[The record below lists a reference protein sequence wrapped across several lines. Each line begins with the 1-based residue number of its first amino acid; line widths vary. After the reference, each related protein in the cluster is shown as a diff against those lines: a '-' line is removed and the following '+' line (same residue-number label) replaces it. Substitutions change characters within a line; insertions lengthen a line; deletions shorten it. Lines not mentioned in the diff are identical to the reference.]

1 MCGFIV
7 TNQNINLKNNMH
19 LLSHRG
25 PDDIGLIDNKDLKI
39 IFNRLSILDV
49 KRRSNQ
55 PMKYKN
61 YILVFNGEIYNYLE
75 LRKYLEKKGITF
87 NTTSDTEVLIKLFYL
102 KGIDCLKL
110 LEGMYSFCIYNSHS
124 QELFLVRDPFGIKPL
139 FYKINNNNFFISSE
153 KKVFLENN
161 LQGKL
166 NYSSLANYLHH
177 GVYQDSSK
185 TFFSSIKS
193 LLPGH
198 YIKLKKNVIVRKKW
212 HSINPSNNHKISFN
226 DAKVETKRL
235 IKKSIDLCRRS
246 DRDIAV
252 AASGGLDSSV
262 LVKILEQSTI
272 QDNLKYSLH
281 YTCNDKHDEF
291 QFAKSLVK
299 HSKLKLVKSIFKK
312 TDFYRYLKKSILSL
326 SEPIGG
332 LNCLSA
338 YKAYELLKNKGVR
351 VLIDGNGSDEI
362 FGGYNHHIDS
372 FYNSRLK
379 FNTNPTQGLQAIFN
393 KKTYNK
399 DFKKFILNKKIEKNF
414 TSNLKNAMYNDLSGS
429 KLRRSLM
436 QGDHLAMKSSIEV
449 RFPYLNKELVNF
461 SYGLP
466 DNYLVHKNNG
476 KFILRDIFDT
486 KLLKLKKRPI
496 QTPQTEWINEFIIHD
511 LLKKLN
517 KKNNIFFDLKIFDKK
532 QLTLFLKKRRSNSI
546 LSWRILIAFN
556 FLEIFKE
563 KFT

>member
-39 IFNRLSILDV
+39 IFNRLSILDL

-291 QFAKSLVK
+291 QFAKSLIK

-312 TDFYRYLKKSILSL
+312 NDFYRYLKKSILSL

>member
-198 YIKLKKNVIVRKKW
+198 YIKLKKNVIVKKKW

-546 LSWRILIAFN
+546 LSWRILVAFN

>member
-379 FNTNPTQGLQAIFN
+379 FNTNPTQGLQAVFN

>member
-139 FYKINNNNFFISSE
+139 FYKINDNNFFISSE

-177 GVYQDSSK
+177 GVYQDSNK

-291 QFAKSLVK
+291 QFAKSLIK

-312 TDFYRYLKKSILSL
+312 NDFYRYLKKSILSL

-393 KKTYNK
+393 KKIYNK
-399 DFKKFILNKKIEKNF
+399 DFKKFISNKKIEKNF

>member
-39 IFNRLSILDV
+39 IFNRLSILDL

-177 GVYQDSSK
+177 GVYQDSNK

-262 LVKILEQSTI
+262 LVKILEQSTV

-291 QFAKSLVK
+291 QFAKSLIK

-312 TDFYRYLKKSILSL
+312 NDFYRYLKKSILSL

>member
-39 IFNRLSILDV
+39 IFNRLSILDL

-177 GVYQDSSK
+177 GVYQDSNK

-262 LVKILEQSTI
+262 LVKILEQSTV

-291 QFAKSLVK
+291 QFAKSLIK

-312 TDFYRYLKKSILSL
+312 NDFYRYLKKSILSL

-393 KKTYNK
+393 KKIYNK
-399 DFKKFILNKKIEKNF
+399 DFKKFISNKKIEKNF

-546 LSWRILIAFN
+546 LSWRILVAFN

>member
-39 IFNRLSILDV
+39 IFNRLSILDL

-262 LVKILEQSTI
+262 LVKILEQSTV

-291 QFAKSLVK
+291 QFAKSLIK

-312 TDFYRYLKKSILSL
+312 NDFYRYLKKSILSL

-393 KKTYNK
+393 KKIYNK

>member
-7 TNQNINLKNNMH
+7 TNQNINLKKNMH

-25 PDDIGLIDNKDLKI
+25 PDDIGFINNKDLKI

-49 KRRSNQ
+49 KKRSNQ
-55 PMKYKN
+55 PMKFKN
-61 YILVFNGEIYNYLE
+61 FILAFNGEIYNYLE
-75 LRKYLEKKGITF
+75 LRKYLEKNGITF
-87 NTTSDTEVLIKLFYL
+87 STTSDTEVLIKLFYF

-110 LEGMYSFCIYNSHS
+110 LEGMYSFCIYNLIS

-139 FYKINNNNFFISSE
+139 FYKIHDNHFFISSE
-153 KKVFLENN
+153 KSVFLENN

-166 NYSSLANYLHH
+166 NYSSLGNYLHH
-177 GVYQDSSK
+177 GMYQDSSK

-198 YIKLKKNVIVRKKW
+198 YIKLKKNNFIRRKW
-212 HSINPSNNHKISFN
+212 YSINHSRNLKISFN

-262 LVKILEQSTI
+262 LVKILEQSSI
-272 QDNLKYSLH
+272 EDNLKYSLH

-291 QFAKSLVK
+291 KFAKNLVK
-299 HSKLKLVKSIFKK
+299 NSKLKLIKSIFKK
-312 TDFYRYLKKSILSL
+312 KNFYEYLKKSILSL
-326 SEPIGG
+326 SEPVGG

-338 YKAYELLKNKGVR
+338 YKAYEVLQNKGVR

-362 FGGYNHHIDS
+362 FGGYNHHINS
-372 FYNSRLK
+372 FYNSKLR

-393 KKTYNK
+393 KKIYNK
-399 DFKKFILNKKIEKNF
+399 NFRKFILSKKIEKKF
-414 TSNLKNAMYNDLSGS
+414 KSNLKNAMYNDLSGS

-461 SYGLP
+461 SYSLP
-466 DNYLVHKNNG
+466 DDYLINKNNG
-476 KFILRDIFDT
+476 KFILREIFDA

-496 QTPQTEWINEFIIHD
+496 QTPQTEWINEFIVHD

-517 KKNNIFFDLKIFDKK
+517 KKDNIFFDLKIFDKK
-532 QLTLFLKKRRSNSI
+532 QLTLFLKKKRSNSI

-556 FLEIFKE
+556 FLETFKE

>member
-139 FYKINNNNFFISSE
+139 FYKINDNNFFISSE

-177 GVYQDSSK
+177 GVYQDSNK

-393 KKTYNK
+393 KKIYNK

>member
-7 TNQNINLKNNMH
+7 TNLNINLKKNMR

-49 KRRSNQ
+49 KKRSNQ

-61 YILVFNGEIYNYLE
+61 YILAFNGEIYNYLE

-87 NTTSDTEVLIKLFYL
+87 STTSDTEVLIKLFSL
-102 KGIDCLKL
+102 NGIDCLKL
-110 LEGMYSFCIYNSHS
+110 LEGMYSFCIYNSIS

-139 FYKINNNNFFISSE
+139 FYKISDNSFFISSE
-153 KKVFLENN
+153 KNVFLENN

-177 GVYQDSSK
+177 GIYQDSSK
-185 TFFSSIKS
+185 TFFSGIKS

-198 YIKLKKNVIVRKKW
+198 YIKLKKNEFINRKW
-212 HSINPSNNHKISFN
+212 YSINRSSNLKISFN
-226 DAKVETKRL
+226 EAKVETKRL

-262 LVKILEQSTI
+262 LVKILEQSSLK
-272 QDNLKYSLH
+272 DNLKYSLH

-291 QFAKSLVK
+291 KFAKNLVK
-299 HSKLKLVKSIFKK
+299 NSKLKLVKSIFKK
-312 TDFYRYLKKSILSL
+312 NYFYEYLKKSILSL

-338 YKAYELLKNKGVR
+338 YKAYEVLKNKGVR

-372 FYNSRLK
+372 FYDSKLK
-379 FNTNPTQGLQAIFN
+379 FSTNPTQGLQAIFN
-393 KKTYNK
+393 KKIYNK
-399 DFKKFILNKKIEKNF
+399 DFRKLILNKKIEKKF

-461 SYGLP
+461 SYSLP
-466 DNYLVHKNNG
+466 DNYLIHKNNG
-476 KFILRDIFDT
+476 KFILREIFDT

-532 QLTLFLKKRRSNSI
+532 QLILFLKKKRNNSI
-546 LSWRILIAFN
+546 LSWRILIAYN
-556 FLEIFKE
+556 FLETFKE

>member
-198 YIKLKKNVIVRKKW
+198 YIKLKKNVIVKKKW

-517 KKNNIFFDLKIFDKK
+517 KKNNILFDLKIFDKK

>member
-39 IFNRLSILDV
+39 IFNRLSILDL

-291 QFAKSLVK
+291 QFAKSLIK

-393 KKTYNK
+393 KKIYNK
-399 DFKKFILNKKIEKNF
+399 DFKKFISNKKIEKNF

>member
-39 IFNRLSILDV
+39 IFNRLSILDL

-177 GVYQDSSK
+177 GVYQDSNK

-393 KKTYNK
+393 KKIYNK

>member
-39 IFNRLSILDV
+39 IFNRLSILDL

-177 GVYQDSSK
+177 GVYQDSNK

-291 QFAKSLVK
+291 QFAKSLIK

-312 TDFYRYLKKSILSL
+312 NDFYRYLKKSILSL

-393 KKTYNK
+393 KKIYNK
-399 DFKKFILNKKIEKNF
+399 DFKKFISNKKIEKNF

>member
-39 IFNRLSILDV
+39 IFNRLSILDL

-177 GVYQDSSK
+177 GVYQDSNK

>member
-39 IFNRLSILDV
+39 IFNRLSILDL

-177 GVYQDSSK
+177 GVYQDSNK

-252 AASGGLDSSV
+252 AASGGLDSTV
-262 LVKILEQSTI
+262 LVKILEQSTV

-291 QFAKSLVK
+291 QFAKSLIK

-393 KKTYNK
+393 KKIYNK
-399 DFKKFILNKKIEKNF
+399 DFKKFISNKKIEKNF

-511 LLKKLN
+511 LLKN
-517 KKNNIFFDLKIFDKK
+517 
-532 QLTLFLKKRRSNSI
+532 
-546 LSWRILIAFN
+546 
-556 FLEIFKE
+556 
-563 KFT
+563 

>member
-393 KKTYNK
+393 KKIYNK
-399 DFKKFILNKKIEKNF
+399 DFKKFISNKKIEKNF

-546 LSWRILIAFN
+546 LSWRILVAFN

>member
-39 IFNRLSILDV
+39 IFNRLSILDL

-177 GVYQDSSK
+177 GVYQDSNK

-262 LVKILEQSTI
+262 LVKILEQSTV

-379 FNTNPTQGLQAIFN
+379 FNTNPTQGLQAVFN

-546 LSWRILIAFN
+546 LSWRILVAFN

>member
-177 GVYQDSSK
+177 GVYQDSNK

>member
-39 IFNRLSILDV
+39 IFNRLSILDL

-177 GVYQDSSK
+177 GVYQDSNK

-262 LVKILEQSTI
+262 LVKILEQSTV

-291 QFAKSLVK
+291 QFAKSLIK

-312 TDFYRYLKKSILSL
+312 NDFYRYLKKSILSL

-393 KKTYNK
+393 KKIYNK
-399 DFKKFILNKKIEKNF
+399 DFKKFISNKKIEKNF

>member
-39 IFNRLSILDV
+39 IFNRLSILDL

-177 GVYQDSSK
+177 GVYQDSNK

-262 LVKILEQSTI
+262 LVKILEQSTV

-291 QFAKSLVK
+291 QFAKSLIK

-312 TDFYRYLKKSILSL
+312 NDFYRYLKKSILSL

-379 FNTNPTQGLQAIFN
+379 FNTNPTQGLQAVFN

>member
-25 PDDIGLIDNKDLKI
+25 PDDIGLFDNKDLKI

-177 GVYQDSSK
+177 GVYQDSNK

-379 FNTNPTQGLQAIFN
+379 FNTNPTQGLQAVFN

-546 LSWRILIAFN
+546 LSWRILVAFN

>member
-177 GVYQDSSK
+177 GVYQDSNK

-379 FNTNPTQGLQAIFN
+379 FNTNPTQGLQAVFN